1 MIFENIFQSLVFWA
15 LSHGIKILVILI
27 GTYLI
32 TTRFV
37 RVFIIKITKG
47 IIKRTYKVQGTKDG
61 KIRKTREKT
70 LVEVFTSTINF
81 VIWAIA
87 ILTILPEFGINIG
100 PLLAS
105 AGILGLAIGMGS
117 RSLISDYIS
126 GLFILIE
133 DQYRVGEE
141 VEIAGVRGKVKSLS
155 LRRTILKNQEGTIFY
170 IPNGQVTKVSNLSRG
185 KK

>member
-1 MIFENIFQSLVFWA
+1 MVFEDIFQNFLFWVF
-15 LSHGIKILVILI
+15 SRGIKILGILI
-27 GTYLI
+27 LAYL
-32 TTRFV
+32 TSRFV
-37 RVFIIKITKG
+37 KVFIIKVTKG
-47 IIKRTYKVQGTKDG
+47 IIKRTYKVQGTKNG
-61 KIRKTREKT
+61 KIRKLRERT
-70 LVEVFTSTINF
+70 LAEVFTSTINF

-117 RSLISDYIS
+117 RSLIHDYIS
-126 GLFILIE
+126 GLFILLE

-141 VEIAGVRGKVKSLS
+141 IEIAGVRGEVKSLS
-155 LRRTILKNQEGTIFY
+155 LRRTILKNKEGTIFY
-170 IPNGQVTKVSNLSRG
+170 IPNGQVTKVSNFSRG